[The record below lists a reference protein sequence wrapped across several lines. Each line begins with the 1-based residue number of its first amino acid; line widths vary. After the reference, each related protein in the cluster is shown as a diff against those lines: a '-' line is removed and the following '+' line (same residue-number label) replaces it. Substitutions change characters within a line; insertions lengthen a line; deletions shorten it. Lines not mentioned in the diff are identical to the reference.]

1 MKIRS
6 RLTLWYFSIS
16 FFILI
21 IFCGGTYYAV
31 KNLLFNTLDKELD
44 VIATTIE
51 QSYDMDNDDFSELSR
66 DPDSADFA
74 QYYLVLYNRNK
85 YLVYSSRI
93 ARKFSFHI
101 PITVD
106 KYKISYLVDSKVPD
120 RNEFFNSQKNGN
132 ITFRLM
138 NRRLINDNKTVG
150 WITVGLPIGHIE
162 YSMDHLIYYI
172 LIGGFMGIL
181 LISVGSYFLIQKTL
195 SPVNIITK
203 KANQISKN
211 NLDERIKIY
220 NQDDELGQLS
230 IVLNN
235 LLNRLQTAFE
245 SQQQFMADAAHE
257 LKTPLSILRSN
268 WESELNNPEIT
279 LDLKE
284 KFVKDIETIT
294 RLNHLINNLLL
305 LSQTESPKSQFE
317 FKKVR
322 IDEVLR
328 EAVSDIKILADIKS
342 QKITI
347 KNFLPEIVLGDK
359 LRLFQLFFNLLENG
373 VKYTPQEGEITL
385 NVKLSSDFAIV
396 EISDNGPGIPEDDL
410 PFIFDR
416 FYRVQK
422 DRARK
427 SGGTGLGLSICK
439 LVAELH
445 KGKIE
450 VHSKT
455 GEGTTFRVMLPLY
468 KPQQESGNS

>member
-21 IFCGGTYYAV
+21 IFCAGTYYGV

-74 QYYLVLYNRNK
+74 KYYLVLYNRNK

-101 PITVD
+101 PLAVE
-106 KYKISYLVDSKVPD
+106 KYKISYLVDSNVPD
-120 RNEFFNSQKNGN
+120 RNEFFNSQKSGN
-132 ITFRLM
+132 VTFRLM

-195 SPVNIITK
+195 SPVNIITQ

-328 EAVSDIKILADIKS
+328 EAVADIKILSDIKS
-342 QKITI
+342 QKIII

-373 VKYTPQEGEITL
+373 VKYTQEKGNITL
-385 NVKLSSDFAIV
+385 NVILSPEFVIV
-396 EISDNGPGIPEDDL
+396 EISDNGPGIPQEDI
-410 PFIFDR
+410 PFIFNR

-427 SGGTGLGLSICK
+427 TGGTGLGLSICK
-439 LVAELH
+439 LIVDLH

-450 VHSKT
+450 VNSKL
-455 GEGTTFRVMLPLY
+455 GEGTTFKVKLPLF
-468 KPQQESGNS
+468 KSQH

>member
-1 MKIRS
+1 MKIRA

-21 IFCGGTYYAV
+21 IFCAGTYYGV
-31 KNLLFNTLDKELD
+31 KNLLFSTLDKELD
-44 VIATTIE
+44 VIASTIE
-51 QSYDMDNDDFSELSR
+51 QSYSINNDNFSELSK
-66 DPDSADFA
+66 DPENSIDFS
-74 QYYLVLYNRNK
+74 QYYLVLYNRDK
-85 YLVYSSRI
+85 YLIYSSRI
-93 ARKFSFHI
+93 ARKLSFKI
-101 PITVD
+101 PLTEK
-106 KYKISYLVDSKVPD
+106 KYKISYLIDSKVFNQ
-120 RNEFFNSQKNGN
+120 NEFFNSRKNGA

-138 NRRLINDNKTVG
+138 NRRLISDNHTIG

-172 LIGGFMGIL
+172 LTGGFIGIL
-181 LISVGSYFLIQKTL
+181 LISIGSYFLIQKTL

-203 KANQISKN
+203 KANRISKN
-211 NLDERIKIY
+211 NLDERIEIN

-235 LLNRLQTAFE
+235 LLDRLQIAFE

-268 WESELNNPEIT
+268 WESELNNPEIP

-328 EAVSDIKILADIKS
+328 EAVADIKILSDIKS
-342 QKITI
+342 QKIII

-373 VKYTPQEGEITL
+373 VKYTQEKGNITL
-385 NVKLSSDFAIV
+385 NVILSPEFVIV
-396 EISDNGPGIPEDDL
+396 EISDNGPGIPQEDI
-410 PFIFDR
+410 PFIFNR

-427 SGGTGLGLSICK
+427 TGGTGLGLSICK
-439 LVAELH
+439 LIVDLH

-450 VHSKT
+450 VNSKL
-455 GEGTTFRVMLPLY
+455 GEGTTFKVKLPLF
-468 KPQQESGNS
+468 KSQH